1 MARKK
6 QPTLGVA
13 LDRTED
19 GRLARLAVPNPTQL
33 GSNRLGR
40 RDLPKIP
47 LVAPVK
53 IRRTAVP
60 PRDSQ

>member
-1 MARKK
+1 MARK
-6 QPTLGVA
+6 PVLGLA

-40 RDLPKIP
+40 RDLPQIP
-47 LVAPVK
+47 SAPPARMRHPVIPK
-53 IRRTAVP
+53 RGSR
-60 PRDSQ
+60 

>member
-6 QPTLGVA
+6 PVLGLA

-47 LVAPVK
+47 LVASVK
-53 IRRTAVP
+53 IRHTAA
-60 PRDSQ
+60 PRRGSR